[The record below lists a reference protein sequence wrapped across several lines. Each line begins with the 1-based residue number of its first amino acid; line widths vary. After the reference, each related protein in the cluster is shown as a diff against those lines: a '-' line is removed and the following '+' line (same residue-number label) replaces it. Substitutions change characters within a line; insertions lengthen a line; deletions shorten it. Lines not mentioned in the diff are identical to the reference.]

1 MTPEELE
8 IAIEENKKIY
18 DEHFDLVF
26 MKSLCEEVIEML
38 KIYFRPVFV
47 GFDEMPERNNPDRP
61 IIYACNHSGM
71 AFPWDAIVFAT
82 GVMQKHNYDMSRLF
96 RPLAAPMLSASRL
109 MNPFLL
115 TDIWKRVGAIDATG
129 LNFETMM
136 HYQESNVM
144 MYPEGVPGIGKGF
157 NNKYKLQTF
166 STSMI
171 RMAIKYQTDI
181 IGISC
186 INGEYINPGSYSIE
200 PLNRLVQKIGI
211 PFLPVA
217 IITPLLLLQPWLFY
231 YAWPAKLTYV
241 MGNRYSPSKMVN
253 KPWEEVTQEDI
264 KKVRDEIQSDMQV
277 ELDRGVEEYGKKPFH
292 VKEVIRNH
300 VKYWRSLPYWT
311 PLGWPALF
319 SEYDRRYY
327 RERALPTRITRG
339 LFRFWYIVWKNP
351 IVIAYFLPIIGWI
364 PLLFRGLWGRR
375 KVKPWEGS
383 KVK

>member
-1 MTPEELE
+1 
-8 IAIEENKKIY
+8 
-18 DEHFDLVF
+18 
-26 MKSLCEEVIEML
+26 
-38 KIYFRPVFV
+38 
-47 GFDEMPERNNPDRP
+47 
-61 IIYACNHSGM
+61 
-71 AFPWDAIVFAT
+71 
-82 GVMQKHNYDMSRLF
+82 
-96 RPLAAPMLSASRL
+96 
-109 MNPFLL
+109 
-115 TDIWKRVGAIDATG
+115 
-129 LNFETMM
+129 
-136 HYQESNVM
+136 
-144 MYPEGVPGIGKGF
+144 
-157 NNKYKLQTF
+157 
-166 STSMI
+166 
-171 RMAIKYQTDI
+171 
-181 IGISC
+181 
-186 INGEYINPGSYSIE
+186 
-200 PLNRLVQKIGI
+200 
-211 PFLPVA
+211 
-217 IITPLLLLQPWLFY
+217 
-231 YAWPAKLTYV
+231 